1 MDDIM
6 KFDKVKS
13 YIEENDLDQE
23 ILEQAARKYSGYID
37 KERNN
42 ADKLTRLEDENSR
55 GFDYHQIKS
64 MSIEARQKLTKIRR

>member
-13 YIEENDLDQE
+13 IYWREWFRSRNF
-23 ILEQAARKYSGYID
+23 EQAEIQVKYSGYID

-42 ADKLTRLEDENSR
+42 ADKLTRLEDVKNP
-55 GFDYHQIKS
+55 
-64 MSIEARQKLTKIRR
+64 RRFWLR